1 MQTATTTGILAK
13 IETITGLET
22 ETNAGTGPR
31 TEPEIG
37 TAPGNGLD
45 LAHRAD
51 NHQRHSNDRSGLSPH
66 RTTHSKARM
75 VMEARVH
82 QP

>member
-1 MQTATTTGILAK
+1 MVSEIDHGSEGRRVQTNDQQDGGQPVQTATTTGILAK

-37 TAPGNGLD
+37 TAL
-45 LAHRAD
+45 LV
-51 NHQRHSNDRSGLSPH
+51 S
-66 RTTHSKARM
+66 
-75 VMEARVH
+75 
-82 QP
+82 